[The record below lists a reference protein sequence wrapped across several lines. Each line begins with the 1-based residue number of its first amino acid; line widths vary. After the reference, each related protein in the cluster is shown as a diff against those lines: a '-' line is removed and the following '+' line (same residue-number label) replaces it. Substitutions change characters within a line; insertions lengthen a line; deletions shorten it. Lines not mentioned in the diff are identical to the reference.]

1 MATHSKQQST
11 SNKANYDFTTDIA
24 IIGAG
29 PAGSGTSLFLS
40 KAGVEHTLFDLAE
53 FPRDKVCGDA
63 LSGKAVAT
71 LKKLNPEIACE
82 FSELTQQ
89 FLGSWGVSFI
99 APNGVRIDV
108 PFRKEMAEMREA
120 PGFIAKRIDFDHFLV
135 QHLDPAKTKTYF
147 GAKVVDVTNSVDG
160 VEIQYQQNGHLG
172 RCLAQMVIGAEG
184 NRSIVAKKLAGHK
197 ADPKHY
203 CSAIRAYYENV
214 TGMHPHNFI
223 ELYFLPEV
231 LPGYLWVFPL
241 PNNMANVGVGVLSAK
256 VKKSNINLK
265 LALEKAIKE
274 NPHLR
279 DRFKDAKMISGIQG
293 WGLPLGSKK
302 RNLSGERFLL
312 VGDAASLI
320 DPFSGEGI
328 GNALISGMYAAE
340 TARKAVQERNFSAE
354 LLSAYDKAVYQR
366 LWKEL
371 RLSHNLQRLGGSQW
385 LFNLVVNKAHRNSTF
400 KETLSSM
407 FDDIDLRSKL
417 GSPLYYLRLLLDL
430 E

>member
-1 MATHSKQQST
+1 MPSDKNPRNAGAE
-11 SNKANYDFTTDIA
+11 KAYDFSTDVA

-29 PAGSGTSLFLS
+29 PAGSATSLFLS
-40 KAGVEHTLFDLAE
+40 KAGIRHTIFDLAI

-63 LSGKAVAT
+63 LSGKAVSI
-71 LKKLNPEIACE
+71 LKKLDPEIAV
-82 FSELTQQ
+82 ELAKTANE

-99 APNGVRIDV
+99 APNGRRIDV
-108 PFRKEMAEMREA
+108 PFRKGATEVKDA
-120 PGFIAKRIDFDHFLV
+120 PGFLARRIDFDNFLV
-135 QHLDPAKTKTYF
+135 RHFDPAVTKTLF
-147 GAKVVDVTNSVDG
+147 GAKVTDVKCTADG
-160 VEIQYQQNGHLG
+160 VEIEYQQNGHPG

-214 TGMHPHNFI
+214 SGMHPKNFI

-265 LALEKAIKE
+265 LALEKAITE
-274 NPHLR
+274 NPHLK
-279 DRFKDAKMISGIQG
+279 DRFKDARLTGGIQG

-302 RNLSGERFLL
+302 RNLSGDRFLL

-328 GNALISGMYAAE
+328 GNALVSGMFAAE
-340 TARKAVQERNFSAE
+340 TAGKAVKEKDFSAK
-354 LLSAYDKAVYQR
+354 LLSAYDQAVYQR
-366 LWKEL
+366 LWSEFK
-371 RLSHNLQRLGGSQW
+371 LSYNLQRLGGFQW
-385 LFNLVVNKAHRNSTF
+385 LFNLVVNKAHRNPTF
-400 KETLSSM
+400 RDTISCM
-407 FDDIDLRSKL
+407 FDDMNLRARLS
-417 GSPLYYLRLLLDL
+417 SPSFYFRLLFN
-430 E
+430 